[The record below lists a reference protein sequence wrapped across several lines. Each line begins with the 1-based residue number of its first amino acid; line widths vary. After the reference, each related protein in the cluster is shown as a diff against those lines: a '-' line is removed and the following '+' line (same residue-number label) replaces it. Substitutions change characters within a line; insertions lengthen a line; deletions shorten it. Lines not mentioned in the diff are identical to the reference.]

1 MRRKLL
7 ITGIALISPIIAISC
22 NKNEPQYEK
31 DEVLNRQ
38 LIDGYISLPTNTAWF
53 SPENKKLLYEFSN
66 VMDEFKIAEDSLS
79 SNQTGHFQED
89 KLGLIKETH
98 KNVSSMIRKHTYDFK
113 DLIEPKNEEFNIN
126 QEKFTEY
133 LQYLISTYKEYIQ
146 IIKNNAVFLTK
157 HSFEKELPSNVKK
170 MQSLD
175 IIAPVNQEYKELK
188 AKKRDLSKEY
198 YFSLEILNILKAYDN
213 SQQSFNNW
221 KDTYNSFLNVKKLNY
236 KFGSTLLSSRA
247 PIYIGENP
255 NPDTFKVDNVELY
268 QNENTY
274 LQFDME
280 EFNKDFNYFIYTTK
294 SDDGNAQ
301 NIIIAKVPKFIR
313 YGSFEYRDWF
323 ILKNSGIKNK
333 KILNLNKFFK
343 DVNNQ
348 FWMINS
354 YDLQN
359 KYHKVNT
366 FESVYQV
373 VFDRF
378 KSNDV
383 KGFFFD
389 IDNIQIKHL
398 DKELIE
404 WYRDFPKREYYPA
417 RAVDEDK

>member
-1 MRRKLL
+1 MKRKLL
-7 ITGIALISPIIAISC
+7 IPSIALISPIIAVSC
-22 NKNEPQYEK
+22 NQNEPQYEK
-31 DEVLNRQ
+31 DEVLNRL
-38 LIDGYISLPTNTAWF
+38 LIDGYISLPTNTALF
-53 SPENKKLLYEFSN
+53 SPENKKLLYEFLN
-66 VMDEFKIAEDSLS
+66 VLGEFKVAKRSVS

-89 KLGLIKETH
+89 KLNLIKETRE
-98 KNVSSMIRKHTYDFK
+98 NISSIILEQTYYFK
-113 DLIEPKNEEFNIN
+113 DLIEPKNKKLNIN

-170 MQSLD
+170 MQNFD

-188 AKKRDLSKEY
+188 AKKRDLSEEY
-198 YFSLEILNILKAYDN
+198 YFSLEILNILKAHDN

-221 KDTYNSFLNVKKLNY
+221 KDTYNAFVNVKKLNY
-236 KFGSTLLSSRA
+236 KFGSKLLSSRA

-255 NPDTFKVDNVELY
+255 NPNTFKVDNVELY
-268 QNENTY
+268 QNENKY

-280 EFNKDFNYFIYTTK
+280 EFNKDFNYFIYTIK
-294 SDDGNAQ
+294 SNDSNAQ
-301 NIIIAKVPKFIR
+301 NIIISKVPKFIR
-313 YGSFEYRDWF
+313 YRSFKYRDWF
-323 ILKNSGIKNK
+323 ILKNSSTKNK

-343 DVNNQ
+343 DVNSQ

-373 VFDRF
+373 IFDRF

-398 DKELIE
+398 NKELIE
-404 WYRDFPKREYYPA
+404 WYRDTPKREYYPI
-417 RAVDEDK
+417 RAVPEGK